1 MKRLF
6 ILILTFIMCLTF
18 FIVPVSADSYDS
30 YDSRYLTSEEKA
42 ILSVPYNDV
51 ALLPDDTVIK
61 LYMSGG
67 SNFFRFKNQEDIT
80 TIVESAI
87 AIRYLL
93 VSGDFEMRHYKE
105 IYGGVGITKTPQHF
119 AQWEGFYTYT
129 VYPELVFGSSVKV
142 NKIYC
147 LDGFGKDDCGY
158 IYYDT
163 DHGEY
168 ILFSEYTYEGETYL
182 FPLSYF
188 YEFTKMY
195 DRSFYEVINMEGYVF
210 NDTPH
215 DIHHPDADEDRICDL
230 CGYEPVSNCPFFPVP
245 GIHFETVTQ
254 ENDESHEAENSSK
267 MTSESKETEI
277 TIKPTDDNKE
287 TEVTANSI
295 DESVETDVSIK
306 PADESKETDKAE
318 GGCDSSVA
326 LPAAVAVGVIGTAF
340 IFKKKKSRTK
350 CKERTVE

>member
-42 ILSVPYNDV
+42 ILSVPYNDE
-51 ALLPDDTVIK
+51 ALLPDDTAIK

-67 SNFFRFKNQEDIT
+67 DYFFQFKNQEDIT
-80 TIVESAI
+80 TIIESAV
-87 AIRYLL
+87 AIRYLV
-93 VSGDFEMRHYKE
+93 VSGDFETRHYKA
-105 IYGGVGITKTPQHF
+105 IYGGVGITRTPQLL

-147 LDGFGKDDCGY
+147 LDGFENGDCRY

-168 ILFSEYTYEGETYL
+168 ILFNDFYLGETCL

-254 ENDESHEAENSSK
+254 KNDESHEAENSSK
-267 MTSESKETEI
+267 MTSESEETEI
-277 TIKPTDDNKE
+277 TIKPTDASE
-287 TEVTANSI
+287 EL
-295 DESVETDVSIK
+295 DESTDELEI
-306 PADESKETDKAE
+306 
-318 GGCDSSVA
+318 GCSSSVG
-326 LPAAVAVGVIGTAF
+326 LSAAIVVGVIGTAF

-350 CKERTVE
+350 CKERTIE